1 MISFVKKFLAFNK
14 TKSSDI
20 KNEDINKITDDEAK
34 EYLKKMP
41 VESLLDLNRKEE
53 EIYLQKGLFTQFDGF
68 IACIGKPGQGK
79 SSLCSAYYKIFY
91 GIDKE
96 IFSISNAS
104 LSFTK
109 GLWILKQTERQKI
122 KQNID
127 KDIIDV
133 EGFQVDELSTWKYI
147 MIVAF
152 IATDL
157 IVVNKTERKDDIKK
171 ILSIVSN
178 SLDKM
183 KKLGLPR
190 ILKNIWVQIEDDRRL
205 PEFENMMDSLDNNIK
220 KWEEKGIKLYPF
232 FLEQVGSRDLRKVND
247 NILEV
252 DYYLE
257 QVKDLFSRILKIPKH
272 ESVSTLLSYID
283 NFNNT
288 MNGKDTFDMNHIKEA
303 IKIDFDNSYSIV
315 KSNKETQLLQ
325 EFPKDKFLLPK
336 DSNESFI
343 DFISRHKI
351 NFSFDQKTV
360 IEKFSFYKSSN
371 EFDKIYNELLA
382 KKDYKADSN
391 IFKFI
396 YDSLIEKVK
405 VEERIE
411 RDQKE
416 LEERLKQQEL
426 DAKEKER
433 EHEEARKKKR
443 EQTDAL
449 DEFENQKIKID
460 EYFRDLKFYADIDSY
475 SSYKYDLRGN
485 YSSDLK
491 SEYNNKLKKYYY
503 DKEKEKRNIWE
514 TQINNSKYITA
525 VQSYGENECVN
536 GHKFSD
542 LNVGCGRCDKK
553 GVKYEDRLLYWVD
566 AKENYAICKNCNIV
580 RHVSEKIKCGGCN
593 ADCKCKVKFLYGYS
607 A

>member
-1 MISFVKKFLAFNK
+1 MISFVKKFLAFDR

-20 KNEDINKITDDEAK
+20 KNEDINAISDNEAK

-41 VESLLDLNRKEE
+41 IESLLDLNRKEE
-53 EIYLQKGLFTQFDGF
+53 EIYLQKGLFSQFDGF

-96 IFSISNAS
+96 IFSISNAA

-183 KKLGLPR
+183 KNLGLPR
-190 ILKNIWVQIEDDRRL
+190 ILKNIWVQIEDDRKI
-205 PEFENMMDSLDNNIK
+205 PEFEKLMDSLDNNIQ
-220 KWEEKGIKLYPF
+220 KWEKKGINIYPF
-232 FLEQVGSRDLRKVND
+232 FLEQVGQRDLRKAND

-252 DYYLE
+252 DYYLD
-257 QVKDLFSRILKIPKH
+257 QVKDLFSKILKIPKY

-288 MNGKDTFDMNHIKEA
+288 MNGKDSFDMNHIKEA
-303 IKIDFDNSYSIV
+303 INIDFKNSYSIV
-315 KSNKETQLLQ
+315 KTHKETQLLQ
-325 EFPKDKFLLPK
+325 EYPKEKFSPPK
-336 DSNESFI
+336 NSNESFK
-343 DFISRHKI
+343 DFIARHEI
-351 NFSFDQKTV
+351 NFSFDKKSV
-360 IEKFSFYKSSN
+360 IEKFSFYNSSK
-371 EFDKIYNELLA
+371 EFDKIYNKLLDE
-382 KKDYKADSN
+382 KDYKADSD

-405 VEERIE
+405 VDEKLERE
-411 RDQKE
+411 KKE
-416 LEERLKQQEL
+416 LEERLKQKEL

-433 EHEEARKKKR
+433 EQMEALKKR
-443 EQTDAL
+443 KEQNDAYN
-449 DEFENQKIKID
+449 EFENIKIKID
-460 EYFRDLKFYADIDSY
+460 EYYRDLKFYGDIDSY
-475 SSYKYDLRGN
+475 SPYKYDLKGN

-491 SEYNNKLKKYYY
+491 SDYNNKLRKYYY
-503 DKEKEKRNIWE
+503 DKETQKKKMWE
-514 TQINNSKYITA
+514 TQIENSKYKTA
-525 VQSYGENECVN
+525 VQSYGENECEN

-542 LNVGCGRCDKK
+542 LNVGCGICSEK
-553 GVKYEDRLLYWVD
+553 GIKYEDRLLYWVD
-566 AKENYAICKNCNIV
+566 AKENYAICKNCNKV
-580 RHVSEKIKCGGCN
+580 RHVSEKLKCGSCD
-593 ADCKCKVKFLYGYS
+593 ADCKCKVKFLHGYS

>member
-1 MISFVKKFLAFNK
+1 MISFVKKFLAFDR

-20 KNEDINKITDDEAK
+20 KNEDINAISDNEAK

-41 VESLLDLNRKEE
+41 IESLLDLNRKEE
-53 EIYLQKGLFTQFDGF
+53 EIYLQKGLFSQFDGF

-96 IFSISNAS
+96 IFSISNAA

-183 KKLGLPR
+183 KNLGLPR
-190 ILKNIWVQIEDDRRL
+190 ILKNIWVQIEDDRKI
-205 PEFENMMDSLDNNIK
+205 PEFEKLMDSLDNNIQ
-220 KWEEKGIKLYPF
+220 KWEKKGINIYPF
-232 FLEQVGSRDLRKVND
+232 FLEQVGQRDLRKAND

-252 DYYLE
+252 DYYLD
-257 QVKDLFSRILKIPKH
+257 QVKDLFSKILKIPKY

-288 MNGKDTFDMNHIKEA
+288 MNGKDSFDMNHIKEA
-303 IKIDFDNSYSIV
+303 INIDFKNSYSIV
-315 KSNKETQLLQ
+315 KTHKETQLLQ
-325 EFPKDKFLLPK
+325 EYPKEKFSPPK
-336 DSNESFI
+336 NSNESFK
-343 DFISRHKI
+343 DFIARHEI
-351 NFSFDQKTV
+351 NFSFDKKSV
-360 IEKFSFYKSSN
+360 IEKFSFYNSSK
-371 EFDKIYNELLA
+371 EFDKIYNKLLDE
-382 KKDYKADSN
+382 KDYKADSD

-405 VEERIE
+405 VDEKLERE
-411 RDQKE
+411 KKE
-416 LEERLKQQEL
+416 LEERLKQEEL

-433 EHEEARKKKR
+433 EQMEALKKR
-443 EQTDAL
+443 KEQNDAYN
-449 DEFENQKIKID
+449 EFENIKIKID
-460 EYFRDLKFYADIDSY
+460 EYYRDLKFYGDIDSY
-475 SSYKYDLRGN
+475 SPYKYDLKGN

-491 SEYNNKLKKYYY
+491 SDYNNKLRKYYY
-503 DKEKEKRNIWE
+503 DKETQKKKMWE
-514 TQINNSKYITA
+514 TQIENSKYKTA
-525 VQSYGENECVN
+525 VQSYGENECEN

-542 LNVGCGRCDKK
+542 LNVGCGICSEK
-553 GVKYEDRLLYWVD
+553 GIKYEDRLLYWVD
-566 AKENYAICKNCNIV
+566 AKENYAICKNCNKV
-580 RHVSEKIKCGGCN
+580 RHVSEKLKCGSCD
-593 ADCKCKVKFLYGYS
+593 ADCKCKVKFLHGYS